1 MKVLIVDDEVII
13 RTGLSTVIPWA
24 EHGFEVMEPAASAE
38 EALERIP
45 LEQPEI
51 ILTDIRMT
59 GRSGLELAQEVKM
72 KFPDTELIIITGFDD
87 FVYVQQA
94 LREGVG
100 DYLLKTSRPGE
111 ILQAADQARSRWLER
126 RRFQELRAMQKRT
139 VNQAFLRNLLASGTG
154 TGLDEGAGD
163 HEETADRE
171 LRERY
176 PEFRLSDT
184 GDRLEVWRISAC
196 GRIDRLDPEPKF
208 GTTEAALP
216 RPSKALAEEIG
227 TLLAGR
233 LQGEWLPWGDGLLLV
248 ARSER
253 AYGGDGWCPVERAIR
268 AAEQALGCLILAACG
283 EPSGSARELRRAVE
297 TAEET
302 ALFHWLLYPRRT
314 LRHEEVRERR
324 GCRTVCSM
332 EEENALSLLL
342 RAGDPGGLKAWIA
355 GQLQQLR
362 QDEQATPG
370 SVLSYLHSL
379 AVAGCRWLER
389 ASSSIGYAYSFP
401 GSEEE
406 SDLDMVLDLE
416 ELARA
421 PEEVLF
427 AHLEALMNQHQ
438 IMVGGISP
446 VQSAIAYIHDH
457 LGQSL
462 SLNQVAAHVHMNPNY
477 FSAIFK
483 RETGQNYIEFVTR
496 AKLRKAMAMLRE
508 TTAKISEIANGI
520 GYEDLK
526 YFNRLFKK
534 FTGLTPSEYRERPEK
549 CPSID

>member
-45 LEQPEI
+45 EEQPEI
-51 ILTDIRMT
+51 VMTDIRMT
-59 GRSGLELAQEVKM
+59 GRSGLELAHEVKL

-87 FVYVQQA
+87 FSYVQQA

-111 ILQAADQARSRWLER
+111 IVQAADQARSRVLEQR
-126 RRFQELRAMQKRT
+126 RLKELRAMQQRL
-139 VNQAFLRNLLASGTG
+139 VNQGFLRNLLASGTG
-154 TGLDEGAGD
+154 ADEEIA
-163 HEETADRE
+163 ERE
-171 LRERY
+171 FRERY
-176 PEFRLSDT
+176 PDLRLTES
-184 GDRLEVWRISAC
+184 GERLEVWRITANNQKDPDAEC
-196 GRIDRLDPEPKF
+196 AKGGERLQQAS
-208 GTTEAALP
+208 GALTEQ
-216 RPSKALAEEIG
+216 IG
-227 TLLAGR
+227 AMLAGR
-233 LQGEWLPWGDGLLLV
+233 LQGEWLPWGEGLLLV
-248 ARSER
+248 VRRER
-253 AYGGDGWCPVERAIR
+253 DCGDGWCAVETAIR
-268 AAEQALGCLILAACG
+268 SAEQSLGCPILAACG
-283 EPSGSARELRRAVE
+283 EPTVSARGLRSAVE

-302 ALFHWLLYPRRT
+302 AQFHWLLHPKRT
-314 LRHEEVRERR
+314 LRYDEIRR
-324 GCRTVCSM
+324 RKGCRAVCSQ
-332 EEENALSLLL
+332 EEEHALSLLL
-342 RAGDPGGLKAWIA
+342 RAGNPEELRAWIC
-355 GQLQQLR
+355 GQLQRLR
-362 QDEQATPG
+362 LDEQATPG
-370 SVLSYLHSL
+370 SVRAYLHSL
-379 AVAGCRWLER
+379 AVAGRRWLER
-389 ASSSIGYAYSFP
+389 AASSIGHAYTFS

-406 SDLDMVLDLE
+406 LDLD

-421 PEEVLF
+421 PEEALF
-427 AHLEALMNQHQ
+427 AHLESLMNQHQ
-438 IMVGGISP
+438 VMVGGISP
-446 VQSAIAYIHDH
+446 VQSAISYIHDH

-462 SLNQVAAHVHMNPNY
+462 SLNQVAGHVHMNPNY
-477 FSAIFK
+477 FSAMFK

-496 AKLRKAMAMLRE
+496 AKLQRAMAMLRE